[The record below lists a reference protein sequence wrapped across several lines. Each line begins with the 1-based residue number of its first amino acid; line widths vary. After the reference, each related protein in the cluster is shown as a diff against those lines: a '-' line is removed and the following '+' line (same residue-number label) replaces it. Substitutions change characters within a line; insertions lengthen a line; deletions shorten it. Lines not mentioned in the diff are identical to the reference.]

1 MRVPYPDINSPLAV
15 MSHMYICKSIN
26 NKEHKF
32 IKCQTLKPYM
42 LTSDYNP
49 MNNYHDEIPD
59 KNRNPF
65 SKPTR
70 IDCDKLF
77 NSYTVNYDSAM
88 LTTTR
93 RDVSDDL
100 YKILIGKLSLVTIS
114 EIDLDEND
122 LVYLDP
128 LISF

>member
-1 MRVPYPDINSPLAV
+1 MKVPYPEINSPLAV
-15 MSHMYICKSIN
+15 KSHMYICKSIN

-32 IKCQTLKPYM
+32 IKCQTLKSYM
-42 LTSDYNP
+42 LISDQNP
-49 MNNYHDEIPD
+49 MINYHDEVPD
-59 KNRNPF
+59 INRNPF

-77 NSYTVNYDSAM
+77 NTYTVNYGSAM
-88 LTTTR
+88 VTTTR

-100 YKILIGKLSLVTIS
+100 YKELVGKLSFGTFS
-114 EIDLDEND
+114 EIDLDEDD
-122 LVYLDP
+122 LVSLNP